1 MSGKRMEPAGP
12 ALQKH
17 HHHRRRHTRIWPL
30 AVGAAVLAALVIG
43 VWSLI
48 AGYFIL
54 SPQPVLTLNGEKHE
68 EISACSDYT
77 DPGARAHRGRTDLS
91 GNVEEQS
98 DLDTRRPGDYTI
110 TYTVTYRGRTAR
122 ATRTVTVRDTTA
134 PVIELRGDA
143 HSFAYLGADWKDKG
157 VTATDD
163 VDGDVTSS
171 VTVSGTVDTSA
182 AGDYTITYTVTDQAG
197 NAATAERT
205 VTVKKADKSSRIYL
219 TFDDGPSIYTND
231 ILDILDSYN
240 VKATF
245 FVVGKEGTNAEEAL
259 QRIVDE
265 GHTLGMHSY
274 SHKYKELYE
283 SMDSFTQDFA
293 RIRDSIYQATGVES
307 VCYRFPGGSSNT
319 ISEIDM
325 HDFIDYLDSQGVEYY
340 DWNVS
345 SGDGGSMK
353 LSTDTLLENCTKDID
368 TRDTSIILLHDSA
381 EKPTTVEALPD
392 IIENI
397 LARPDTVILPIT
409 ENTRPIH
416 HIE

>member
-1 MSGKRMEPAGP
+1 MAKELQQTLPEARRKRVQRLKKMIIGIVAAGIVIPLLCCVYLFCRLHTIDGTLKTLEQRLDELDIRNQELQTLLQQLQEQKSTPVQTPQIQEDSSGAEASEPVAEESSV
-12 ALQKH
+12 Q
-17 HHHRRRHTRIWPL
+17 
-30 AVGAAVLAALVIG
+30 
-43 VWSLI
+43 
-48 AGYFIL
+48 
-54 SPQPVLTLNGEKHE
+54 E
-68 EISACSDYT
+68 EI
-77 DPGARAHRGRTDLS
+77 HK
-91 GNVEEQS
+91 V
-98 DLDTRRPGDYTI
+98 
-110 TYTVTYRGRTAR
+110 
-122 ATRTVTVRDTTA
+122 
-134 PVIELRGDA
+134 
-143 HSFAYLGADWKDKG
+143 
-157 VTATDD
+157 
-163 VDGDVTSS
+163 
-171 VTVSGTVDTSA
+171 
-182 AGDYTITYTVTDQAG
+182 
-197 NAATAERT
+197 
-205 VTVKKADKSSRIYL
+205 YL

-245 FVVGKEGTNAEEAL
+245 FVVGKEETNAEEAL

-293 RIRDSIYQATGVES
+293 RIRDYIYQATGEES

-319 ISEIDM
+319 VSEIDM

>member
-1 MSGKRMEPAGP
+1 MAKELQQTLPEARRKRVQRLKKMIIGIVAAGIVIPLLCCVYLFCRLHTIDGTLKTLEQRLDELDIRNQELQTLLQQLQEQKSTPVQTPQIQEDSSGAEASEPVAEESSG
-12 ALQKH
+12 Q
-17 HHHRRRHTRIWPL
+17 
-30 AVGAAVLAALVIG
+30 
-43 VWSLI
+43 
-48 AGYFIL
+48 
-54 SPQPVLTLNGEKHE
+54 E
-68 EISACSDYT
+68 EI
-77 DPGARAHRGRTDLS
+77 HK
-91 GNVEEQS
+91 V
-98 DLDTRRPGDYTI
+98 
-110 TYTVTYRGRTAR
+110 
-122 ATRTVTVRDTTA
+122 
-134 PVIELRGDA
+134 
-143 HSFAYLGADWKDKG
+143 
-157 VTATDD
+157 
-163 VDGDVTSS
+163 
-171 VTVSGTVDTSA
+171 
-182 AGDYTITYTVTDQAG
+182 
-197 NAATAERT
+197 
-205 VTVKKADKSSRIYL
+205 YL

-245 FVVGKEGTNAEEAL
+245 FVVGKEETNAEEAL

-293 RIRDSIYQATGVES
+293 RIRDYIYQATGEES

-319 ISEIDM
+319 VSEIDM

-409 ENTRPIH
+409 ENTRPSH

>member
-1 MSGKRMEPAGP
+1 MKKMIIGIVAAGIVIPLLCCVYLFCRLHTIDGTLKTLEQRLDELDIRNQELQTLLQQLQEQKSTPVQTPQIQEDSSGAEASEPVAEESSG
-12 ALQKH
+12 Q
-17 HHHRRRHTRIWPL
+17 
-30 AVGAAVLAALVIG
+30 
-43 VWSLI
+43 
-48 AGYFIL
+48 
-54 SPQPVLTLNGEKHE
+54 E
-68 EISACSDYT
+68 EI
-77 DPGARAHRGRTDLS
+77 HK
-91 GNVEEQS
+91 V
-98 DLDTRRPGDYTI
+98 
-110 TYTVTYRGRTAR
+110 
-122 ATRTVTVRDTTA
+122 
-134 PVIELRGDA
+134 
-143 HSFAYLGADWKDKG
+143 
-157 VTATDD
+157 
-163 VDGDVTSS
+163 
-171 VTVSGTVDTSA
+171 
-182 AGDYTITYTVTDQAG
+182 
-197 NAATAERT
+197 
-205 VTVKKADKSSRIYL
+205 YL

-245 FVVGKEGTNAEEAL
+245 FVVGKEETNAEEAL

>member
-1 MSGKRMEPAGP
+1 MAKELQQTLPEARRKRVQRLKKMIIGIVAAGIVIPLLCCVYLICRLHTIDGTLMTLEQRLDELDIRNQELQTLLQQLQEQKSTPVQTPQIQEDSSGAEASEPVAEESFG
-12 ALQKH
+12 Q
-17 HHHRRRHTRIWPL
+17 
-30 AVGAAVLAALVIG
+30 
-43 VWSLI
+43 
-48 AGYFIL
+48 
-54 SPQPVLTLNGEKHE
+54 E
-68 EISACSDYT
+68 EI
-77 DPGARAHRGRTDLS
+77 HK
-91 GNVEEQS
+91 V
-98 DLDTRRPGDYTI
+98 
-110 TYTVTYRGRTAR
+110 
-122 ATRTVTVRDTTA
+122 
-134 PVIELRGDA
+134 
-143 HSFAYLGADWKDKG
+143 
-157 VTATDD
+157 
-163 VDGDVTSS
+163 
-171 VTVSGTVDTSA
+171 
-182 AGDYTITYTVTDQAG
+182 
-197 NAATAERT
+197 
-205 VTVKKADKSSRIYL
+205 YL

>member
-1 MSGKRMEPAGP
+1 MAKELQQTLPEARRKRVQRLKKMIIGIVAAGIVIPLLCCVYLFCRLHTIDGTLKTLEQRLDELDIRNQELQTLLQQLQEQKSTPVQTPQIQEDSSGAEASEPVAEESSG
-12 ALQKH
+12 Q
-17 HHHRRRHTRIWPL
+17 
-30 AVGAAVLAALVIG
+30 
-43 VWSLI
+43 
-48 AGYFIL
+48 
-54 SPQPVLTLNGEKHE
+54 E
-68 EISACSDYT
+68 EI
-77 DPGARAHRGRTDLS
+77 HK
-91 GNVEEQS
+91 V
-98 DLDTRRPGDYTI
+98 
-110 TYTVTYRGRTAR
+110 
-122 ATRTVTVRDTTA
+122 
-134 PVIELRGDA
+134 
-143 HSFAYLGADWKDKG
+143 
-157 VTATDD
+157 
-163 VDGDVTSS
+163 
-171 VTVSGTVDTSA
+171 
-182 AGDYTITYTVTDQAG
+182 
-197 NAATAERT
+197 
-205 VTVKKADKSSRIYL
+205 YL

-245 FVVGKEGTNAEEAL
+245 FVVGKEETNAEEAL

-293 RIRDSIYQATGVES
+293 RIRDYIYQATGVES

>member
-1 MSGKRMEPAGP
+1 MAKELQQTLPEARRKRVQRLKKMIIGIVAAGIVIPLLCCVYLFCRLHTIDGTLKTLEQRLDELDIRNQELQTLLQQLQEQKSTPVQTPQIQEDSPGAEASEPVAEESFG
-12 ALQKH
+12 Q
-17 HHHRRRHTRIWPL
+17 
-30 AVGAAVLAALVIG
+30 
-43 VWSLI
+43 
-48 AGYFIL
+48 
-54 SPQPVLTLNGEKHE
+54 E
-68 EISACSDYT
+68 EI
-77 DPGARAHRGRTDLS
+77 HK
-91 GNVEEQS
+91 V
-98 DLDTRRPGDYTI
+98 
-110 TYTVTYRGRTAR
+110 
-122 ATRTVTVRDTTA
+122 
-134 PVIELRGDA
+134 
-143 HSFAYLGADWKDKG
+143 
-157 VTATDD
+157 
-163 VDGDVTSS
+163 
-171 VTVSGTVDTSA
+171 
-182 AGDYTITYTVTDQAG
+182 
-197 NAATAERT
+197 
-205 VTVKKADKSSRIYL
+205 YL

-293 RIRDSIYQATGVES
+293 RIRDYIYQATGEES

-319 ISEIDM
+319 VSEIDM

>member
-1 MSGKRMEPAGP
+1 MKTLEQRLDELDIRNQELQTLLQQLQEQKSTPVQTPQIQEDSPGAEASEPVAEESFG
-12 ALQKH
+12 Q
-17 HHHRRRHTRIWPL
+17 
-30 AVGAAVLAALVIG
+30 
-43 VWSLI
+43 
-48 AGYFIL
+48 
-54 SPQPVLTLNGEKHE
+54 E
-68 EISACSDYT
+68 EI
-77 DPGARAHRGRTDLS
+77 HK
-91 GNVEEQS
+91 V
-98 DLDTRRPGDYTI
+98 
-110 TYTVTYRGRTAR
+110 
-122 ATRTVTVRDTTA
+122 
-134 PVIELRGDA
+134 
-143 HSFAYLGADWKDKG
+143 
-157 VTATDD
+157 
-163 VDGDVTSS
+163 
-171 VTVSGTVDTSA
+171 
-182 AGDYTITYTVTDQAG
+182 
-197 NAATAERT
+197 
-205 VTVKKADKSSRIYL
+205 YL

-340 DWNVS
+340 DWNLS

>member
-1 MSGKRMEPAGP
+1 MAKELQQTLPEARRKRVQRLKKMIIGIVAAGIVIPLLCCVYLSCRLHTIDGTLKTLEQRLDELDIRNQELQTLLQQLQEQESTPEQTPQIQEDSSGAEASEPVAEESSG
-12 ALQKH
+12 Q
-17 HHHRRRHTRIWPL
+17 
-30 AVGAAVLAALVIG
+30 
-43 VWSLI
+43 
-48 AGYFIL
+48 
-54 SPQPVLTLNGEKHE
+54 E
-68 EISACSDYT
+68 EI
-77 DPGARAHRGRTDLS
+77 HK
-91 GNVEEQS
+91 V
-98 DLDTRRPGDYTI
+98 
-110 TYTVTYRGRTAR
+110 
-122 ATRTVTVRDTTA
+122 
-134 PVIELRGDA
+134 
-143 HSFAYLGADWKDKG
+143 
-157 VTATDD
+157 
-163 VDGDVTSS
+163 
-171 VTVSGTVDTSA
+171 
-182 AGDYTITYTVTDQAG
+182 
-197 NAATAERT
+197 
-205 VTVKKADKSSRIYL
+205 YL

-245 FVVGKEGTNAEEAL
+245 FVVGKEETNAEEAL

-283 SMDSFTQDFA
+283 SMDSFAQDFV
-293 RIRDSIYQATGVES
+293 RIRDYIYQATGVES

-319 ISEIDM
+319 VSEIDM

>member
-1 MSGKRMEPAGP
+1 MARE
-12 ALQKH
+12 LQQTAPDD
-17 HHHRRRHTRIWPL
+17 RRRRVQRLKKMIIGIVAAGIVIPFLCCVYLSCRLHTIDGTLKTLEQRLDELDIRNQELQTLLQQLQEQESTPEQTPQIQEGSS
-30 AVGAAVLAALVIG
+30 GAEA
-43 VWSLI
+43 SE
-48 AGYFIL
+48 
-54 SPQPVLTLNGEKHE
+54 PVAEESSGQE
-68 EISACSDYT
+68 EI
-77 DPGARAHRGRTDLS
+77 HK
-91 GNVEEQS
+91 V
-98 DLDTRRPGDYTI
+98 
-110 TYTVTYRGRTAR
+110 
-122 ATRTVTVRDTTA
+122 
-134 PVIELRGDA
+134 
-143 HSFAYLGADWKDKG
+143 
-157 VTATDD
+157 
-163 VDGDVTSS
+163 
-171 VTVSGTVDTSA
+171 
-182 AGDYTITYTVTDQAG
+182 
-197 NAATAERT
+197 
-205 VTVKKADKSSRIYL
+205 YL

-245 FVVGKEGTNAEEAL
+245 FVVGKEETNAEEAL

-293 RIRDSIYQATGVES
+293 RIRDYIYQATGVES

-319 ISEIDM
+319 VSEIDM

>member
-1 MSGKRMEPAGP
+1 MAKELQQTLPEARRKRVQRLKKM
-12 ALQKH
+12 
-17 HHHRRRHTRIWPL
+17 
-30 AVGAAVLAALVIG
+30 VIG
-43 VWSLI
+43 IVA
-48 AGYFIL
+48 AGIVIPFLCCVYL
-54 SPQPVLTLNGEKHE
+54 SCRLHTIDGTLKTLEQRLDELDIRNQELQTLLQQLQEQKSTPVQTPQIQEDSSGAEASEPVAEESFGQE
-68 EISACSDYT
+68 EI
-77 DPGARAHRGRTDLS
+77 HK
-91 GNVEEQS
+91 V
-98 DLDTRRPGDYTI
+98 
-110 TYTVTYRGRTAR
+110 
-122 ATRTVTVRDTTA
+122 
-134 PVIELRGDA
+134 
-143 HSFAYLGADWKDKG
+143 
-157 VTATDD
+157 
-163 VDGDVTSS
+163 
-171 VTVSGTVDTSA
+171 
-182 AGDYTITYTVTDQAG
+182 
-197 NAATAERT
+197 
-205 VTVKKADKSSRIYL
+205 YL

-319 ISEIDM
+319 VSEIDM

>member
-1 MSGKRMEPAGP
+1 MAKELQQTLPEARRKRVQRLKKMIIGIVAAGIVIPLLCCVYLSCRLHTIDGTLKTLEQRLDELDIRNQELQTLLQQLQLQEQKSTPEQTPQIQEDSSGAEASEPVAEESSG
-12 ALQKH
+12 Q
-17 HHHRRRHTRIWPL
+17 
-30 AVGAAVLAALVIG
+30 
-43 VWSLI
+43 
-48 AGYFIL
+48 
-54 SPQPVLTLNGEKHE
+54 E
-68 EISACSDYT
+68 EI
-77 DPGARAHRGRTDLS
+77 HK
-91 GNVEEQS
+91 V
-98 DLDTRRPGDYTI
+98 
-110 TYTVTYRGRTAR
+110 
-122 ATRTVTVRDTTA
+122 
-134 PVIELRGDA
+134 
-143 HSFAYLGADWKDKG
+143 
-157 VTATDD
+157 
-163 VDGDVTSS
+163 
-171 VTVSGTVDTSA
+171 
-182 AGDYTITYTVTDQAG
+182 
-197 NAATAERT
+197 
-205 VTVKKADKSSRIYL
+205 YL

-283 SMDSFTQDFA
+283 SMDSFTQDFV
-293 RIRDSIYQATGVES
+293 RIRDYIYQATGVES

-319 ISEIDM
+319 VSEIDM

>member
-1 MSGKRMEPAGP
+1 MAKELQQTLPEARRKRVQRLKKMIIGIVAAGIVIPLLCCVYLFCRLHTIDGTLKTLEQRLDELDIRNQELQTLLQQLQEQKSTPVQTPQIQEDSPGAEASEPVAEESFG
-12 ALQKH
+12 Q
-17 HHHRRRHTRIWPL
+17 
-30 AVGAAVLAALVIG
+30 
-43 VWSLI
+43 
-48 AGYFIL
+48 
-54 SPQPVLTLNGEKHE
+54 E
-68 EISACSDYT
+68 EI
-77 DPGARAHRGRTDLS
+77 HK
-91 GNVEEQS
+91 V
-98 DLDTRRPGDYTI
+98 
-110 TYTVTYRGRTAR
+110 
-122 ATRTVTVRDTTA
+122 
-134 PVIELRGDA
+134 
-143 HSFAYLGADWKDKG
+143 
-157 VTATDD
+157 
-163 VDGDVTSS
+163 
-171 VTVSGTVDTSA
+171 
-182 AGDYTITYTVTDQAG
+182 
-197 NAATAERT
+197 
-205 VTVKKADKSSRIYL
+205 YL

-283 SMDSFTQDFA
+283 SMDSFAQDFA

-319 ISEIDM
+319 VSEIDM

>member
-1 MSGKRMEPAGP
+1 MPWPNQKLTSPISVAKKPKQSRSCTTAEEALDLQTLLQQLQEQKSTPVQTPQIQEDSPGAEASEPVAEESFG
-12 ALQKH
+12 Q
-17 HHHRRRHTRIWPL
+17 
-30 AVGAAVLAALVIG
+30 
-43 VWSLI
+43 
-48 AGYFIL
+48 
-54 SPQPVLTLNGEKHE
+54 E
-68 EISACSDYT
+68 EI
-77 DPGARAHRGRTDLS
+77 HK
-91 GNVEEQS
+91 V
-98 DLDTRRPGDYTI
+98 
-110 TYTVTYRGRTAR
+110 
-122 ATRTVTVRDTTA
+122 
-134 PVIELRGDA
+134 
-143 HSFAYLGADWKDKG
+143 
-157 VTATDD
+157 
-163 VDGDVTSS
+163 
-171 VTVSGTVDTSA
+171 
-182 AGDYTITYTVTDQAG
+182 
-197 NAATAERT
+197 
-205 VTVKKADKSSRIYL
+205 YL

>member
-1 MSGKRMEPAGP
+1 MAKELQQTLPETRRKRVQRLKKMIIGIVAAGIVIPLLCCVYLSCRLHTIDGTLKTLEQRLDELDIRNQELQMLLQQLQEQKSTPVQTPQIQEDSSGAEASEPVAEESSG
-12 ALQKH
+12 Q
-17 HHHRRRHTRIWPL
+17 
-30 AVGAAVLAALVIG
+30 
-43 VWSLI
+43 
-48 AGYFIL
+48 
-54 SPQPVLTLNGEKHE
+54 E
-68 EISACSDYT
+68 EI
-77 DPGARAHRGRTDLS
+77 HK
-91 GNVEEQS
+91 V
-98 DLDTRRPGDYTI
+98 
-110 TYTVTYRGRTAR
+110 
-122 ATRTVTVRDTTA
+122 
-134 PVIELRGDA
+134 
-143 HSFAYLGADWKDKG
+143 
-157 VTATDD
+157 
-163 VDGDVTSS
+163 
-171 VTVSGTVDTSA
+171 
-182 AGDYTITYTVTDQAG
+182 
-197 NAATAERT
+197 
-205 VTVKKADKSSRIYL
+205 YL

-293 RIRDSIYQATGVES
+293 RIRDYIYQATGVES

-319 ISEIDM
+319 VSEIDM
-325 HDFIDYLDSQGVEYY
+325 HDFIDYLDSQGVKYY

>member
-1 MSGKRMEPAGP
+1 MAKELQQTLPEAWRKRVQRLKKMIIGIVAAGIVIPLLCCVYLFCRLHTIDGTLKTLEQRLDELDIRNQELQTLLQQLQEQKSTPVQTPQIQEDSSGAEASEPVAEESSG
-12 ALQKH
+12 Q
-17 HHHRRRHTRIWPL
+17 
-30 AVGAAVLAALVIG
+30 
-43 VWSLI
+43 
-48 AGYFIL
+48 
-54 SPQPVLTLNGEKHE
+54 E
-68 EISACSDYT
+68 EI
-77 DPGARAHRGRTDLS
+77 HK
-91 GNVEEQS
+91 V
-98 DLDTRRPGDYTI
+98 
-110 TYTVTYRGRTAR
+110 
-122 ATRTVTVRDTTA
+122 
-134 PVIELRGDA
+134 
-143 HSFAYLGADWKDKG
+143 
-157 VTATDD
+157 
-163 VDGDVTSS
+163 
-171 VTVSGTVDTSA
+171 
-182 AGDYTITYTVTDQAG
+182 
-197 NAATAERT
+197 
-205 VTVKKADKSSRIYL
+205 YL

-245 FVVGKEGTNAEEAL
+245 FVVGKEETNAEEAL

-293 RIRDSIYQATGVES
+293 RIRDYIYQATGEES

-319 ISEIDM
+319 VSEIDM

>member
-1 MSGKRMEPAGP
+1 MAKELQQTLPEARRKRVQRLKKMIIGIVAAGIVIPLLCCVYLICRLHTIDGTLKTLEQRLDELDIRNQELQTLLQQLQEQKSTPVQTPQIQEDSPGAEASEPVAEESFG
-12 ALQKH
+12 Q
-17 HHHRRRHTRIWPL
+17 
-30 AVGAAVLAALVIG
+30 
-43 VWSLI
+43 
-48 AGYFIL
+48 
-54 SPQPVLTLNGEKHE
+54 E
-68 EISACSDYT
+68 EI
-77 DPGARAHRGRTDLS
+77 HK
-91 GNVEEQS
+91 V
-98 DLDTRRPGDYTI
+98 
-110 TYTVTYRGRTAR
+110 
-122 ATRTVTVRDTTA
+122 
-134 PVIELRGDA
+134 
-143 HSFAYLGADWKDKG
+143 
-157 VTATDD
+157 
-163 VDGDVTSS
+163 
-171 VTVSGTVDTSA
+171 
-182 AGDYTITYTVTDQAG
+182 
-197 NAATAERT
+197 
-205 VTVKKADKSSRIYL
+205 YL

-325 HDFIDYLDSQGVEYY
+325 HDFIDYLDSQGVEYIRLECVLRRRRKHEVIHGY
-340 DWNVS
+340 IT
-345 SGDGGSMK
+345 GK
-353 LSTDTLLENCTKDID
+353 LYQGYRYQRHVYHTVAC
-368 TRDTSIILLHDSA
+368 SA

-397 LARPDTVILPIT
+397 LGPAGYSDPADYGKYQADSSYRVGIPVRRECLL
-409 ENTRPIH
+409 RF
-416 HIE
+416 

>member
-1 MSGKRMEPAGP
+1 MAKELQQILPEARRKRVQRLKKMIIGIVAAGIVIPLLCWVYLSCRLHTIDGTLKTLEQRLDELDIRNQELQTLLQQLQEQESTPEQTPQIQEDSSGAEASEPVAEESSG
-12 ALQKH
+12 Q
-17 HHHRRRHTRIWPL
+17 
-30 AVGAAVLAALVIG
+30 
-43 VWSLI
+43 
-48 AGYFIL
+48 
-54 SPQPVLTLNGEKHE
+54 E
-68 EISACSDYT
+68 EI
-77 DPGARAHRGRTDLS
+77 HK
-91 GNVEEQS
+91 V
-98 DLDTRRPGDYTI
+98 
-110 TYTVTYRGRTAR
+110 
-122 ATRTVTVRDTTA
+122 
-134 PVIELRGDA
+134 
-143 HSFAYLGADWKDKG
+143 
-157 VTATDD
+157 
-163 VDGDVTSS
+163 
-171 VTVSGTVDTSA
+171 
-182 AGDYTITYTVTDQAG
+182 
-197 NAATAERT
+197 
-205 VTVKKADKSSRIYL
+205 YL

-245 FVVGKEGTNAEEAL
+245 FVVGKEETNAEEAL

-293 RIRDSIYQATGVES
+293 RIRDYIYQATGVES

-319 ISEIDM
+319 VSEIDM